1 MSDYRKNLKKENGV
15 TTSMI
20 LITVFLFLFVLMLV
34 LPNIYLDNNIY
45 YESRKIAHYNHIYQ
59 TLLAEQKIIRH
70 KLEEVKF
77 QENISSQEN

>member
-1 MSDYRKNLKKENGV
+1 
-15 TTSMI
+15 
-20 LITVFLFLFVLMLV
+20 MLV

-77 QENISSQEN
+77 QENVLSQEN

>member
-20 LITVFLFLFVLMLV
+20 LITIFLFLFVLMLV

-70 KLEEVKF
+70 RLEEVKF